1 MAKVDKEFNVKDWE
15 WIAVHFPASERESM
29 AKVAWIICCKC
40 TPEKNSQH
48 KIDPR
53 IVIPLCAIELLD
65 EINILQ
71 LKNCVLQLKKLETE
85 LSDCYYKR
93 TERTELLKK
102 LATEL
107 SNFYYKRTDNY
118 LKINL
123 LTERKKLSDCYYKR
137 TDNYLINLLT
147 ERFEISEELKITQ
160 EHINE
165 IKEDVDGII
174 QDFIDFVIDLANP
187 TERWLSLF
195 KTLNI
200 HLQFSLFSSLIK
212 YRRPTRYDWRNIFS
226 DIKGV
231 FLGAYFSALSISILS
246 MLISSM
252 VIKVA
257 DFFIELI
264 GNMNLVVFYLILLAK
279 SLLLSLGGILFLGD
293 GLTVWA
299 FSFILRWPP
308 SIFVYTLV
316 MIYLIKYDDPGL
328 LCIFVIV
335 SINVIVTLLVF
346 CGKYSIN
353 MLLELLRL
361 NGCMLLFYGVFFKF
375 SFSWKTTLLIWAIM
389 LIVSSILWIY
399 AQNLERKVHNP
410 LKEMKNILKHK
421 KYFP

>member
-1 MAKVDKEFNVKDWE
+1 MAKVDKEFNLKDWE
-15 WIAVHFPASERESM
+15 WIAVHFPPSERESM

-40 TPEKNSQH
+40 TPEKISQH

-85 LSDCYYKR
+85 
-93 TERTELLKK
+93 
-102 LATEL
+102 
-107 SNFYYKRTDNY
+107 
-118 LKINL
+118 
-123 LTERKKLSDCYYKR
+123 LSDCYYKR

-316 MIYLIKYDDPGL
+316 MIYSIKYDNPGL

>member
-85 LSDCYYKR
+85 
-93 TERTELLKK
+93 
-102 LATEL
+102 
-107 SNFYYKRTDNY
+107 
-118 LKINL
+118 
-123 LTERKKLSDCYYKR
+123 LSDCYYKR

-316 MIYLIKYDDPGL
+316 MIYSIKY
-328 LCIFVIV
+328 
-335 SINVIVTLLVF
+335 
-346 CGKYSIN
+346 
-353 MLLELLRL
+353 
-361 NGCMLLFYGVFFKF
+361 
-375 SFSWKTTLLIWAIM
+375 
-389 LIVSSILWIY
+389 
-399 AQNLERKVHNP
+399 
-410 LKEMKNILKHK
+410 
-421 KYFP
+421 

>member
-40 TPEKNSQH
+40 TPEKISQH

-85 LSDCYYKR
+85 
-93 TERTELLKK
+93 
-102 LATEL
+102 
-107 SNFYYKRTDNY
+107 
-118 LKINL
+118 
-123 LTERKKLSDCYYKR
+123 LSDCYYKR

-316 MIYLIKYDDPGL
+316 MIYSIKYDNPGL

>member
-1 MAKVDKEFNVKDWE
+1 MQIDDRFNLKDWE
-15 WIAVHFPASERESM
+15 WIAVHSPPSERENM
-29 AKVAWIICCKC
+29 AKVAWLICCKC
-40 TPEKNSQH
+40 TPREIARCN
-48 KIDPR
+48 IDPK
-53 IVIPLCAIELLD
+53 IVVPLCGIVLLD

-71 LKNCVLQLKKLETE
+71 LKKLKT
-85 LSDCYYKR
+85 
-93 TERTELLKK
+93 
-102 LATEL
+102 
-107 SNFYYKRTDNY
+107 
-118 LKINL
+118 
-123 LTERKKLSDCYYKR
+123 KLSDCSHK
-137 TDNYLINLLT
+137 IF
-147 ERFEISEELKITQ
+147 ERCEISEELKIKQ
-160 EHINE
+160 EDINE

-174 QDFIDFVIDLANP
+174 QDFIDFVINLINP

-316 MIYLIKYDDPGL
+316 MIYSIKYDNPGL

-335 SINVIVTLLVF
+335 LINVIVTLLVF
-346 CGKYSIN
+346 FGRYSIN
-353 MLLELLRL
+353 RLLELLRL
-361 NGCMLLFYGVFFKF
+361 NGCMLLFYGGFFKF

-399 AQNLERKVHNP
+399 TQNLERKVHNP

>member
-15 WIAVHFPASERESM
+15 WIAVHFPPSERESM

-40 TPEKNSQH
+40 TPEKISQH

-85 LSDCYYKR
+85 
-93 TERTELLKK
+93 
-102 LATEL
+102 
-107 SNFYYKRTDNY
+107 
-118 LKINL
+118 
-123 LTERKKLSDCYYKR
+123 LSDCYYKR

-174 QDFIDFVIDLANP
+174 QDFIDFVIDLINP

-316 MIYLIKYDDPGL
+316 MIYSIKYDNPGL

-361 NGCMLLFYGVFFKF
+361 NGCMLLFYGGFFKF

>member
-1 MAKVDKEFNVKDWE
+1 MAKVDKEFNLKDWE
-15 WIAVHFPASERESM
+15 WIAVHFPPSERESM

-40 TPEKNSQH
+40 TPEKIYQR

-53 IVIPLCAIELLD
+53 IVIPLCGIVLLD
-65 EINILQ
+65 EINILR
-71 LKNCVLQLKKLETE
+71 LKIHILQLKKLETE
-85 LSDCYYKR
+85 LSDRYYKIF
-93 TERTELLKK
+93 ER
-102 LATEL
+102 
-107 SNFYYKRTDNY
+107 
-118 LKINL
+118 
-123 LTERKKLSDCYYKR
+123 C
-137 TDNYLINLLT
+137 
-147 ERFEISEELKITQ
+147 EISEELKIKQ

-316 MIYLIKYDDPGL
+316 MIYSIKYDNPGL

>member
-85 LSDCYYKR
+85 
-93 TERTELLKK
+93 
-102 LATEL
+102 
-107 SNFYYKRTDNY
+107 
-118 LKINL
+118 
-123 LTERKKLSDCYYKR
+123 LSDCYYKR

-316 MIYLIKYDDPGL
+316 MIYSIKYDNPGL

>member
-93 TERTELLKK
+93 T
-102 LATEL
+102 
-107 SNFYYKRTDNY
+107 
-118 LKINL
+118 
-123 LTERKKLSDCYYKR
+123 
-137 TDNYLINLLT
+137 DNYLINLLT

-174 QDFIDFVIDLANP
+174 QDFIDFVINLINP

-212 YRRPTRYDWRNIFS
+212 YRRPTRYDWRNIFLENS
-226 DIKGV
+226 DV
-231 FLGAYFSALSISILS
+231 ISDFDLVAT
-246 MLISSM
+246 LI
-252 VIKVA
+252 
-257 DFFIELI
+257 
-264 GNMNLVVFYLILLAK
+264 Y
-279 SLLLSLGGILFLGD
+279 
-293 GLTVWA
+293 
-299 FSFILRWPP
+299 
-308 SIFVYTLV
+308 
-316 MIYLIKYDDPGL
+316 
-328 LCIFVIV
+328 
-335 SINVIVTLLVF
+335 
-346 CGKYSIN
+346 
-353 MLLELLRL
+353 LRL
-361 NGCMLLFYGVFFKF
+361 NPAEGIISFFSSLSWILLMIILFDFFC
-375 SFSWKTTLLIWAIM
+375 KTTLLVKVII
-389 LIVSSILWIY
+389 LVICSILWIY
-399 AQNLERKVHNP
+399 KQNIYRKVTNP
-410 LKEMKNILKHK
+410 LKNILKSYTSRTLLVIISVPCSILGMIILFNFFCK
-421 KYFP
+421 TTLLVKLIILVTCSILWIYQENIYCKVTNPLKDILKYEIYRNLANLDRFSC

>member
-40 TPEKNSQH
+40 TPEKISQH

-85 LSDCYYKR
+85 
-93 TERTELLKK
+93 
-102 LATEL
+102 
-107 SNFYYKRTDNY
+107 
-118 LKINL
+118 
-123 LTERKKLSDCYYKR
+123 LSDCYYKR

-174 QDFIDFVIDLANP
+174 QDFIDFVIDLINP

-212 YRRPTRYDWRNIFS
+212 YRRPTRYDWRNIFWE
-226 DIKGV
+226 IKGV
-231 FLGAYFSALSISILS
+231 FLGKYFPALSISILS
-246 MLISSM
+246 MLILSM

-257 DFFIELI
+257 DLFMELI
-264 GNMNLVVFYLILLAK
+264 GNTNLVVFYLILVAK
-279 SLLLSLGGILFLGD
+279 FLLLFLG
-293 GLTVWA
+293 GLLFLDHGQTVRQ
-299 FSFILRWPP
+299 FSFILRWPL

-316 MIYLIKYDDPGL
+316 IIYSIKYYNLGL
-328 LCIFVIV
+328 FFIFVIV
-335 SINVIVTLLVF
+335 SINVYGILLMF
-346 CGKYSIN
+346 LGKYAVNS
-353 MLLELLRL
+353 LLELFRLIFRL
-361 NGCMLLFYGVFFKF
+361 NGYMLLFYGFLTF
-375 SFSWKTTLLIWAIM
+375 SFSWKTTLLIWVIM

-410 LKEMKNILKHK
+410 LKKMKNILKDN
-421 KYFP
+421 KYFSEFRKPQ